1 MVENAMYVWQLDI
14 FFLSLQDKDRN
25 TIITFR
31 NKK

>member
-1 MVENAMYVWQLDI
+1 MIENAMYVWHLDI